1 MASIY
6 DPVECDLESF
16 QNRYIMA
23 PELWEK
29 FNLSGINNV
38 DFSQWKS
45 MKLMNEIGD
54 RFSET
59 LKDIPSTCGGI
70 YVYAINPGII
80 PSCGSYIMYI
90 GMASKTPTENLRK
103 RVSSYQKELGSNYC
117 RERLHRL
124 FSKWGKYIYVH
135 YLPICADKETIF
147 EVETRLIAAIIP
159 PCNAEIRA
167 KTVKRAVKAFT

>member
-1 MASIY
+1 MSSIY

-29 FNLSGINNV
+29 FNLGGIDNV

-45 MKLMNEIGD
+45 MKLMNDTGD
-54 RFSET
+54 EFSESLT
-59 LKDIPSTCGGI
+59 GIPSECGGI

-90 GMASKTPTENLRK
+90 GMASKTPSENLRK
-103 RVSSYQKELGSNYC
+103 RVRDYRRELGPDYR

-135 YLPICADKETIF
+135 YLPICMDKNTIG
-147 EVETRLIAAIIP
+147 EVETRLIAALLP
-159 PCNAEIRA
+159 PCNGDIQA
-167 KTVKRAVKAFT
+167 KSVKRAVNAFK

>member
-6 DPVECDLESF
+6 DTVECDLESF

-29 FNLSGINNV
+29 FSLSEIDNV

-45 MKLMNEIGD
+45 MKLMNDTGNE
-54 RFSET
+54 FSEA
-59 LKDIPSTCGGI
+59 LKEIPSKCGGI

-90 GMASKTPTENLRK
+90 GMASKTPTENLRR
-103 RVSSYQKELGSNYC
+103 RVKSYQSELGSNYH
-117 RERLHRL
+117 REKLHRL

-135 YLPICADKETIF
+135 YLPIYTDKETIF

-159 PCNAEIRA
+159 PCNADIQA
-167 KTVKRAVKAFT
+167 KAVKRAVNAFI